1 LLANEG
7 ITDELRLAFLIYLI
21 SHKRPVSEIL
31 SANRKDIT
39 QEYQRGFA
47 GMTEEA
53 VPLDELLK
61 ARETLVA
68 EVVGRMPDKHREF
81 LIGFEA
87 GQPDWSLLELEG
99 AEALPA
105 VKWRQQN
112 LDSLTKDKRAA
123 LVKELQR
130 VLEK

>member
-1 LLANEG
+1 
-7 ITDELRLAFLIYLI
+7 
-21 SHKRPVSEIL
+21 
-31 SANRKDIT
+31 
-39 QEYQRGFA
+39 
-47 GMTEEA
+47 
-53 VPLDELLK
+53 
-61 ARETLVA
+61 
-68 EVVGRMPDKHREF
+68 
-81 LIGFEA
+81 
-87 GQPDWSLLELEG
+87 LEG

>member
-1 LLANEG
+1 
-7 ITDELRLAFLIYLI
+7 
-21 SHKRPVSEIL
+21 
-31 SANRKDIT
+31 
-39 QEYQRGFA
+39 
-47 GMTEEA
+47 
-53 VPLDELLK
+53 
-61 ARETLVA
+61 
-68 EVVGRMPDKHREF
+68 MPDKHREF